1 MTTFNITI
9 NKLYVLPVE
18 EEQKLENVVQS
29 VDYIVH
35 GKDGDYRASVVRN
48 VGLGSPNKTL
58 FKPLDALTEQ
68 DLINF
73 VHSSVALEDIK
84 CLELEV
90 QEAID
95 RMKNPVQSV
104 VSMQWPLNN

>member
-18 EEQKLENVVQS
+18 DEQKLENVVRS
-29 VDYIVH
+29 VDYVVH

-48 VGLGSPNKTL
+48 IGLGSPDKAL
-58 FKPLDALTEQ
+58 FKPLDSLTEQ
-68 DLINF
+68 DLIGF
-73 VHSSVALEDIK
+73 VHSSVAPDDIK

-90 QEAID
+90 QETID
-95 RMKNPVQSV
+95 RMKIPVQSV
-104 VSMQWPLNN
+104 VTMQWPLNN